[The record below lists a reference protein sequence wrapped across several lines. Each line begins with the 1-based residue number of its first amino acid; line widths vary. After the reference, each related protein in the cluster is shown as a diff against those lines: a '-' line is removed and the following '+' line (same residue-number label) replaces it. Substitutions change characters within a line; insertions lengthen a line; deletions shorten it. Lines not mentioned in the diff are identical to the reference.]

1 VTASKYPP
9 ALLELK
15 QIFFLPASEPSAI
28 FLHCNTMEQA
38 TAKLG
43 AEVLDRIL
51 TAAMADPDTMCRVAN
66 DISPPTEPVQDY
78 ITDVDMRCALLDELR
93 AFIGLGDEI
102 LLNATVFA
110 AFMISPISD
119 IRDFLQI
126 TRECRLPSVFVSGTL
141 ALAANAI
148 RACRF
153 LFPTQLSY

>member
-1 VTASKYPP
+1 VTASKYPL
-9 ALLELK
+9 ALLDLK

-51 TAAMADPDTMCRVAN
+51 TAAMADPDTMCRVAD

-78 ITDVDMRCALLDELR
+78 VTDVDMRCALLDELR
-93 AFIGLGDEI
+93 AFIASGNEI

-110 AFMISPISD
+110 AFMIAPISE
-119 IRDFLQI
+119 IRDFLQNV
-126 TRECRLPSVFVSGTL
+126 RGFSQPGLVVYGTL
-141 ALAANAI
+141 GLAANGI

-153 LFPTQLSY
+153 LFPT